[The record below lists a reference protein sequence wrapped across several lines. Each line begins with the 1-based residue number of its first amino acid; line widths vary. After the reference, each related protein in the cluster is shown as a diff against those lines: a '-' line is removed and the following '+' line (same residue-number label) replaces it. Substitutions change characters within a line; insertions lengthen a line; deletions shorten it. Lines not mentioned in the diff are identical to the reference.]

1 MTMTTKTKENMENA
15 IVFDENGLTVIR
27 LNDEAA
33 PTVDYI
39 LKVGKRTFLF
49 TVAGGK
55 LLYNGTVIPVTPDF
69 LSSISK

>member
-1 MTMTTKTKENMENA
+1 MTPKNKTKENMENS
-15 IVFDENGLTVIR
+15 IVYNDKELTLIR

-33 PTVDYI
+33 PKVDYI
-39 LKVGKRTFLF
+39 LKAGNRTFLF

-55 LLYNGTVIPVTPDF
+55 LLYNGTVIPATPDF